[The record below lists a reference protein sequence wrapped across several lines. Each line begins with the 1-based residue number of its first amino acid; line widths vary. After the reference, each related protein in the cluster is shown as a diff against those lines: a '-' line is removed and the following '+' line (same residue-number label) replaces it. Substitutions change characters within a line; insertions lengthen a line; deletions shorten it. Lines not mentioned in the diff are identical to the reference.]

1 MSIVLGILVGGVVA
15 FALLLA
21 YARAVEWMRESRRT
35 HYSFESRDTYL
46 MLKLEGPLRDGADT
60 LVTMRTLREALLLKV
75 AGMTSGRCLVYV
87 SGLRV
92 ANQRAFW
99 LLVGA
104 LGPMLLNETVNVAVV
119 GARGTRVAKHFR
131 ESGLL
136 VCLPSIREGERY
148 LDSGE
153 PRPRI
158 NLDPEYVN
166 SLLTPGR
173 RKVA

>member
-1 MSIVLGILVGGVVA
+1 MSIVLGIMAGGVVA

-21 YARAVEWMRESRRT
+21 YSRAIHWMRDNRKT
-35 HYSFESRDTYL
+35 HYAFESRDTYL
-46 MLKLEGPLRDGADT
+46 LLKLHGPLGDGENT

-75 AGMTSGRCLVYV
+75 AGMTSGRALVYV

-99 LLVGA
+99 LLIGA

-119 GARGTRVAKHFR
+119 GGRGTRVAKHFR

-148 LDSGE
+148 LHSGE
-153 PRPRI
+153 TRPQMT
-158 NLDPEYVN
+158 LDAEYVN

-173 RKVA
+173 RRAA

>member
-1 MSIVLGILVGGVVA
+1 MSIVLGILAGGVVA

-21 YARAVEWMRESRRT
+21 YARTVEWMRANRKT
-35 HYSFESRDTYL
+35 HYAFESRDTYL
-46 MLKLEGPLRDGADT
+46 LLKLNGPLGNGADA

-75 AGMTSGRCLVYV
+75 AGMPPSGRCLVYV
-87 SGLRV
+87 PGLRI

-99 LLVGA
+99 LLIGA

-119 GARGTRVAKHFR
+119 AGRGTRVAKHFR

-136 VCLPSIREGERY
+136 ICLPSSREGERY

-153 PRPRI
+153 PRPRF
-158 NLDPEYVN
+158 NLDAEYVN
-166 SLLTPGR
+166 PTSKPCERCT
-173 RKVA
+173 

>member
-1 MSIVLGILVGGVVA
+1 MSIVLGIMAGAVVA
-15 FALLLA
+15 FALALA
-21 YARAVEWMRESRRT
+21 YTRAVEWMRESRKT
-35 HYSFESRDTYL
+35 HYTFESRETYL
-46 MLKLEGPLRDGADT
+46 FLKLYGPLGDGEDT

-75 AGMTSGRCLVYV
+75 GGMTSGRSLVHV
-87 SGLRV
+87 SGLRI

-104 LGPMLLNETVNVAVV
+104 LGPMLLNETVHMAVV
-119 GARGTRVAKHFR
+119 AGRGTRVAKRFR

-136 VCLPSIREGERY
+136 VCLPSVREGERY
-148 LDSGE
+148 LHSGE

-158 NLDPEYVN
+158 DLDPEYVN

-173 RKVA
+173 RRVA